1 MITVT
6 MVFHYLFF
14 SVSGEV
20 LMSRT
25 TFLTKIRGRTAQK
38 LIVGALFI
46 AIMIA
51 AQSGL
56 SLWARGGGGF
66 RTTVPQRIDYPAE
79 SLKDGI
85 YEGTATGYQPNLK
98 VRVEVKNGRI
108 AAISV
113 TQSYE
118 TPRWWNAVVDV
129 MPKRIQKSQ
138 STDIDVVSGATA
150 SSYGIMAAVEDALS
164 KAVSSR

>member
-1 MITVT
+1 
-6 MVFHYLFF
+6 
-14 SVSGEV
+14 
-20 LMSRT
+20 
-25 TFLTKIRGRTAQK
+25 
-38 LIVGALFI
+38 
-46 AIMIA
+46 MIA